1 MELHLAKLGWGC
13 APPTTHTPKCPEGAV
28 SLTGVEGPAAGGDL
42 GLLSQLHS
50 HLGFQRNPRVKA
62 LEYPS
67 ICPLWQRLETSRLRE
82 AIWPGA
88 GLLHWVVMGLGCPQ
102 A

>member
-28 SLTGVEGPAAGGDL
+28 SLTGVEGPAAGGDP

-50 HLGFQRNPRVKA
+50 HLGK
-62 LEYPS
+62 LLSTWGSLHSY
-67 ICPLWQRLETSRLRE
+67 L
-82 AIWPGA
+82 
-88 GLLHWVVMGLGCPQ
+88 GLNLVTR
-102 A
+102 